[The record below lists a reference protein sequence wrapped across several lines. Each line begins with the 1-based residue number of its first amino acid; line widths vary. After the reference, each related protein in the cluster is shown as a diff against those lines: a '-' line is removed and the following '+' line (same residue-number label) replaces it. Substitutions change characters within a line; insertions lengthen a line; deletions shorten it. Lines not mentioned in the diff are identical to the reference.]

1 MLSYYNI
8 EQHAQMS
15 NISMLC
21 MCTVYYMC
29 MRTITTII
37 NRQVEQYNEEMKGE
51 IMVIRRATY
60 KAESTVQGLEKDKG
74 RQDLFI
80 DSLMDQVKRLQ
91 EEVVMSESK
100 IGAQQGQT
108 KEADDIMRDTAK
120 VTCHSLYIL
129 YVYSIYTCKV
139 HSGCV

>member
-1 MLSYYNI
+1 
-8 EQHAQMS
+8 
-15 NISMLC
+15 
-21 MCTVYYMC
+21 
-29 MRTITTII
+29 
-37 NRQVEQYNEEMKGE
+37 MKGE

-60 KAESTVQGLEKDKG
+60 KAESAVQGLEKDKG

-80 DSLMDQVKRLQ
+80 DGLMDQVKRLQ

-120 VTCHSLYIL
+120 VGDTRIMYTQAMTYTVIWRSLYVEL
-129 YVYSIYTCKV
+129 
-139 HSGCV
+139 